1 MSIVLAISR
10 QLGSGGSAIGQAVAS
25 RLGLRYADRD
35 ILREAALAL
44 GVDEALLEPL
54 EERVRT
60 FWDRMAPMFV
70 YGGAE
75 GQHYTPVGLPQFDQQ
90 DLFAAERRII
100 REIAAR
106 EDAVI
111 VGRGAA
117 QVLRGHPGLV
127 SIYVHAPE
135 AVRVR
140 RIGELYHLSQ
150 ADAQLLAQRT
160 DRQRAAFI
168 EALAGRPWTAATLY
182 DLTLDTEKIG
192 LDASIEI
199 VTGVVRRKSG

>member
-1 MSIVLAISR
+1 MPVVLAISR
-10 QLGSGGSAIGQAVAS
+10 QLGSGGSAIGQAVAG

-54 EERVRT
+54 EERVRS
-60 FWDRMAPMFV
+60 FWDRIAPIFV
-70 YGGAE
+70 YGAAE
-75 GQHYTPVGLPQFDQQ
+75 GPYTPIALPRFDQR
-90 DLFAAERRII
+90 DLFEAERRIM

-111 VGRGAA
+111 VGRGATH
-117 QVLRGHPGLV
+117 VLRDHPGLI

-135 AVRVR
+135 PVRVR
-140 RIGELYHLSQ
+140 RITELYHLSE
-150 ADAQLLAQRT
+150 AEAQVLARRT
-160 DRQRAAFI
+160 DRQRAMFA
-168 EALAGRPWTAATLY
+168 ETLGSRSWTDATVY
-182 DLTLDTEKIG
+182 DLTLDTEALG

-199 VTGVVRRKSG
+199 VTGVVTRKLKN